1 MEKIKDIIFSVLK
14 TDIDSVTEIGGG
26 CIASAYKV
34 TTSKGKFFL
43 KNYQTKHIA
52 VCEAN
57 GINELRKANKIRVPE
72 VIWFD
77 ENYLLLEFIEE
88 GRRGNNFWEKFGSQ
102 LAELHKYKSNE
113 YGFYENNFIGTTLQV
128 NLPKSQNWKNFYWEN
143 RILFQIKLAEKN
155 GYLTD
160 EMIRLIKNVEL
171 NLDDIIPDKE
181 EISLIH
187 GDLWS
192 GNFLCD
198 NSGNAVLI
206 DPAVSYSN
214 REAELGMTMLFGGF
228 DGRFYQAYNE
238 TFPLEKEWKYRNDFY
253 QLYHVLNHLNL
264 FGSGY
269 YSQAIRILK
278 KYA

>member
-14 TDIDSVTEIGGG
+14 TNIDSVTEISGG

-34 TTSKGKFFL
+34 TTSNGKFFL
-43 KNYQTKHIA
+43 KHYQTKHIA

-88 GRRGNNFWEKFGSQ
+88 GKRENNFWEKFGSQ

-113 YGFYENNFIGTTLQV
+113 YGFYENNFIGSTLQV

-181 EISLIH
+181 EVSLIH

-228 DGRFYQAYNE
+228 DSRFYQAYNE
-238 TFPLEKEWKYRNDFY
+238 TFPLEKDWKFRNDFY